1 MMSEQELR
9 SALVDYCLPH
19 RLIPVKSKQENR
31 LDSFFNNGYGPMIL
45 DDFAVSA
52 RAFSDHM
59 VVGRNF
65 LILKELGVI
74 MYSEII
80 SMLFKEGSPVQQADH
95 PAGGVPANWV
105 IRYRDCTNNNEED
118 KTVIYLDTKPSSIL
132 FPPKDPEM
140 ESILKNCKGL
150 FEKSSAKQ
158 GVLLERVRREHLE
171 FARYIRSSGIGLDDY
186 IVRDLEAEKWIP
198 TYLNYK
204 PYYLE

>member
-1 MMSEQELR
+1 MSEQELR

-19 RLIPVKSKQENR
+19 RLIAVKSKQENR
-31 LDSFFNNGYGPMIL
+31 LNSFFNNGYGSMIL
-45 DDFAVSA
+45 EDFIVSA
-52 RAFSDHM
+52 RAFNDYM

-80 SMLFKEGSPVQQADH
+80 SMIFNEGRSVSPAGQSE
-95 PAGGVPANWV
+95 GGVPANWV
-105 IRYRDCTNNNEED
+105 FRYKDSTNNNEEN
-118 KTVIYLDTKPSSIL
+118 KTVLYLDIKPSLFL
-132 FPPKDPEM
+132 FPPKDIEM
-140 ESILKNCKGL
+140 ENILKNCKGL

-158 GVLLERVRREHLE
+158 SVLLERVRREHLE
-171 FARYIRSSGIGLDDY
+171 FAQYIRSRGIELDDY
-186 IVRDLEAEKWIP
+186 IVRNMETEKWKP